1 MALWGHEEPLV
12 HLERSA
18 RGLQSTPDPW
28 EEQWSH
34 SFLQLVPQAHALPSS
49 RAPDC

>member
-1 MALWGHEEPLV
+1 MRSPQSTWR
-12 HLERSA
+12 RSA

-28 EEQWSH
+28 EERQSR
-34 SFLQLVPQAHALPSS
+34 SFLQLVPQAHSLPSS